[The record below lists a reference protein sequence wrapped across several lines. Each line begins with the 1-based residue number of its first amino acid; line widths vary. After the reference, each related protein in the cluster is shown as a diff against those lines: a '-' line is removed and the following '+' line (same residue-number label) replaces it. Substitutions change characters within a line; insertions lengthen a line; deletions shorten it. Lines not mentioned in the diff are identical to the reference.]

1 MMFGTTT
8 ACPTRMRPSA
18 VSSAGNGTVARS
30 RCSLSNGQNAGLAVS
45 SDRSGRVD
53 GWSFTPVRI
62 RALAPVSGSRRQ
74 RSRTRVQAPPAAR
87 SGTLASR
94 SRSSKSIAVTLMTV
108 AGWAHAGRS
117 CSCSDPSGTDRGFPG
132 RNGDQCPGVTGRAR
146 RAAVRHHPGSGRPGA
161 RGACRGLPGRRRLG
175 GAQGDAALCGVA
187 GHGGRHDGRPPAVG
201 PLLGRVPG
209 EQSGLGERL
218 AVAVSFEFA
227 TAGRIMVGPGR
238 AQELPGVLAGLGSR
252 VLVVTGADPAR
263 HNTLLA
269 SLDRAAAMFP
279 VAAEPTV
286 DLVRAAVAVA
296 RAQGADVI
304 AAIGGG
310 SVIDTGKAVAMLL
323 GNGGDPLD
331 YLEVVGSGQAI
342 TRPSVPCVAVP
353 TTAGTGAEVTAN
365 AVLAVP
371 SHRVKAS
378 LRSPLMIPR
387 VALVDPLLTVSCPPT
402 VTAASGLDALTQCL
416 EPFVS
421 VQATPLTDGLAR
433 EGLRRAGT
441 GLRAAYANG
450 EDLAARADMA
460 MCSLL
465 GGISL
470 ANAKLGAVHGLAGVI
485 GGTADVPH
493 GLACAALLA
502 PVIEANVRTL
512 RSAGAGPSADGV
524 LDRYAEAARL
534 LTGHPAASL
543 EDGLAWIRE
552 TLTLLHVPGLA
563 SFGLR
568 PAQFDDIATQAMASS
583 SMKGNP
589 VTLSHADLTAILS
602 QAGGG

>member
-1 MMFGTTT
+1 
-8 ACPTRMRPSA
+8 
-18 VSSAGNGTVARS
+18 
-30 RCSLSNGQNAGLAVS
+30 
-45 SDRSGRVD
+45 
-53 GWSFTPVRI
+53 
-62 RALAPVSGSRRQ
+62 
-74 RSRTRVQAPPAAR
+74 
-87 SGTLASR
+87 
-94 SRSSKSIAVTLMTV
+94 
-108 AGWAHAGRS
+108 
-117 CSCSDPSGTDRGFPG
+117 
-132 RNGDQCPGVTGRAR
+132 
-146 RAAVRHHPGSGRPGA
+146 
-161 RGACRGLPGRRRLG
+161 
-175 GAQGDAALCGVA
+175 
-187 GHGGRHDGRPPAVG
+187 
-201 PLLGRVPG
+201 
-209 EQSGLGERL
+209 LGERL

-238 AQELPGVLAGLGSR
+238 AQELPGVLSGLGSR
-252 VLVVTGADPAR
+252 VLMVTGADPAR

-269 SLDRAAAMFP
+269 SLDRAAAVFP

-286 DLVRAAVAVA
+286 ELVRAAVAVA

-342 TRPSVPCVAVP
+342 TRPAVPCVAVP

-387 VALVDPLLTVSCPPT
+387 VALVDPLLTVSCPPP

-441 GLRAAYANG
+441 GLRAAYADG

-502 PVIEANVRTL
+502 PVIEANVRAA
-512 RSAGAGPSADGV
+512 RSSPPGADI
-524 LDRYAEAARL
+524 LDRYTEAAGW
-534 LTGHPAASL
+534 LTGQSDASV
-543 EDGLAWIRE
+543 EDGLSWIRE
-552 TLTLLHVPGLA
+552 TLTLLQVPGLA
-563 SFGLR
+563 AFGLG
-568 PAQFDDIATQAMASS
+568 PQQADDIAAKALVSS

-589 VTLSHADLTAILS
+589 VSLSHADLKAIVLE
-602 QAGGG
+602 AL